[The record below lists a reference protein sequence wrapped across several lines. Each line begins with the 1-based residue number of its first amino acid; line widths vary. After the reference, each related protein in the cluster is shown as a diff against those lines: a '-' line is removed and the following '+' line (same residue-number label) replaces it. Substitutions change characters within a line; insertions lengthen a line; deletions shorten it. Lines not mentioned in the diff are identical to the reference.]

1 VLVKRRLGWLA
12 CAVLMA
18 GCGSSGGPEATRHD
32 GSHVDLG
39 EHARAWCGAEDA
51 ASIAAGQPRALHVVL
66 GAFPPTRSKPR
77 SYLYVS
83 RRLSAL
89 RRSRVLTAGEDE
101 DFPTAYVFDA
111 KTGNEVASNLNGAHG
126 TVRFR
131 TVTCKPGDEVR
142 VSLDTV
148 LVSEN
153 GGGPPI
159 HVRGELRAPIRR
171 GQ

>member
-1 VLVKRRLGWLA
+1 
-12 CAVLMA
+12 MA

-51 ASIAAGQPRALHVVL
+51 ASIAAGQPRALHVVV

-77 SYLYVS
+77 SYLYVSPPTRANPRSSLSVS

-111 KTGNEVASNLNGAHG
+111 KTGNEVA
-126 TVRFR
+126 
-131 TVTCKPGDEVR
+131 
-142 VSLDTV
+142 
-148 LVSEN
+148 
-153 GGGPPI
+153 
-159 HVRGELRAPIRR
+159 
-171 GQ
+171 